1 MPVVTTIP
9 ATKPRYAAQKVKQK
23 KRRVAA
29 YARVSTDHEEQ
40 QNSYDA
46 QIKYYTDYIQGRQDW
61 DFVGMFSDEGITG
74 TSIKKRDGFNDMVK
88 TALEGKVDLIIT
100 KSVSRFA
107 RNTVDS
113 LSTIRKLK
121 DHGVEVYFEK
131 ENIWT
136 FDSKGELLIT
146 IMSSLAQEES
156 RSISENTLWGIRRS
170 FQNGNEYV
178 PFKHFLGYDR
188 GENGGLVVNEEEAK
202 IVRFIYNRFLNGG
215 TYNGIAAE
223 LTQMGVKTPYGNEK
237 WIGPTV
243 RNILTNEKYKG
254 DALLQKKYTSDY
266 LTKKMFINHGEVP
279 QYYVPECHEAII
291 EPQIFDLIQAE
302 VLRRNG
308 MSGRR
313 SNTHIF
319 STKIQC
325 ADCGAWFGPVV
336 YHSNT
341 PKRRIVWRC
350 SDKYNKAHEKCH
362 TPALD
367 IEAIK
372 DAFVR
377 SLNEKL
383 EHRDEVLGNLMEIR
397 NLISGGERTLQQQTA
412 LWEESRLLEEQIQAL
427 IMQNARI
434 AMDQEQYQKEF
445 DELVERHSRV
455 KQEYEEQAIAAEQD
469 VGRVAQIDYFIS
481 TLEELNAPVTEF
493 DEQLW
498 ISMVDHVVV
507 HSKEDIRVVYLD
519 GIEK

>member
-1 MPVVTTIP
+1 
-9 ATKPRYAAQKVKQK
+9 
-23 KRRVAA
+23 
-29 YARVSTDHEEQ
+29 
-40 QNSYDA
+40 
-46 QIKYYTDYIQGRQDW
+46 
-61 DFVGMFSDEGITG
+61 
-74 TSIKKRDGFNDMVK
+74 
-88 TALEGKVDLIIT
+88 
-100 KSVSRFA
+100 
-107 RNTVDS
+107 
-113 LSTIRKLK
+113 
-121 DHGVEVYFEK
+121 
-131 ENIWT
+131 
-136 FDSKGELLIT
+136 
-146 IMSSLAQEES
+146 
-156 RSISENTLWGIRRS
+156 
-170 FQNGNEYV
+170 
-178 PFKHFLGYDR
+178 
-188 GENGGLVVNEEEAK
+188 
-202 IVRFIYNRFLNGG
+202 
-215 TYNGIAAE
+215 
-223 LTQMGVKTPYGNEK
+223 MGVKTPYGNEK

-266 LTKKMFINHGEVP
+266 LTKKMLVNHGEVP
-279 QYYVPECHEAII
+279 KYYVSECHEAII
-291 EPQIFDLIQAE
+291 EPQIFDLVQAE

-308 MSGRR
+308 MSGRH

-341 PKRRIVWRC
+341 PKRRIIWRC

-383 EHRDEVLGNLMEIR
+383 EHRDEVLGNLKEIR